1 MKIELEVNN
10 GFYLD
15 TLEEMAATIKKEP
28 ADVVSRMVSEAIRE
42 YRRKV
47 DGMKYE
53 AVCKLCGEVCE

>member
-28 ADVVSRMVSEAIRE
+28 ADVVSMMVSEAIRE